1 VISFALLGH
10 PANYDHLDHLL
21 HQLRPDL
28 APKKTGT
35 SADGVAQLFEL
46 VPSYAEKA
54 TLHIAPN
61 VNGKLIV
68 CTFLPDRL
76 TTPKQLTT
84 AHHKTRDACQLAKE
98 LGAHIAG
105 LGGFTSITMAGKLNA
120 LSAELDIALTTGG
133 SLTSALA
140 LAQIDSLL
148 EKLKL
153 KIESQTVAILG
164 ASGEIGSACMNAL
177 APRAQ
182 KVIAIARNKNKLDSV
197 VSNLRNTFASTD
209 SNDAYHADLIIAAT
223 SSAQPL
229 LREDD
234 LKRGAILC
242 DIGYPKTIVEGKSRR
257 PDVLVF
263 GGGLAESPLT
273 FDLHLDTGLP
283 SPRLMYGC
291 FSETITLALARRFE
305 NFSDGESPI
314 TVERLEEILALA
326 GAGGFKP
333 APLYRGREMITEENL
348 EAYCVMRD
356 A

>member
-1 VISFALLGH
+1 MSISFALLGH
-10 PANYDHLDHLL
+10 PANYGHLL
-21 HQLRPDL
+21 RQLRPDL
-28 APKKTGT
+28 APEHTGT
-35 SADGVAQLFEL
+35 SPEGVAQLFEL
-46 VPSYAEKA
+46 VPSYTEKA
-54 TLHIAPN
+54 TLNVAPS

-76 TTPKQLTT
+76 TSAKQLTS
-84 AHHKTRDACQLAKE
+84 AHHKTRDACQLSKE
-98 LGAHIAG
+98 LGAKIAG
-105 LGGFTSITMAGKLNA
+105 LGGFTSIAIAGKLNA
-120 LSAELDIALTTGG
+120 LSDELGIALTSGG

-153 KIESQTVAILG
+153 KIEDQTVAILG

-182 KVIAIARNKNKLDSV
+182 KVIAIARNKNKLDTIV
-197 VSNLRNTFASTD
+197 RDLRNIFASTD
-209 SNDAYHADLIIAAT
+209 SNDAYQADIIIAAT

-229 LREDD
+229 LREAD
-234 LKRGAILC
+234 LKREGIVC
-242 DIGYPKTIVEGKSRR
+242 DIGYPKTIVEGESPR
-257 PDVLVF
+257 PDVLIF
-263 GGGLAESPLT
+263 AGGSAESPLT

-291 FSETITLALARRFE
+291 FTETIALAMSNRFE
-305 NFSDGESPI
+305 NFSDGESLI
-314 TVERLEEILALA
+314 TIERMEEILTLA
-326 GAGGFKP
+326 YSHGFKP
-333 APLYRGREMITEENL
+333 APLYRGNTLMSDEMI

>member
-1 VISFALLGH
+1 MSVSFALLGH

-21 HQLRPDL
+21 RQLRPDL
-28 APKKTGT
+28 APEHTGT
-35 SADGVAQLFEL
+35 SPEGVAQLFEL

-54 TLHIAPN
+54 TLNVAPN

-76 TTPKQLTT
+76 TSPKQLTR
-84 AHHKTRDACQLAKE
+84 AYHKTRDACQLARE

-105 LGGFTSITMAGKLNA
+105 LGGFTSITMAGKLNT
-120 LSAELDIALTTGG
+120 LSAELDIALTSGG

-148 EKLKL
+148 EKLRL
-153 KIESQTVAILG
+153 KIKDQTVAILG
-164 ASGEIGSACMNAL
+164 ASGEIGAACMNAL

-182 KVIAIARNKNKLDSV
+182 KVIAIARNKNKLDTIARD
-197 VSNLRNTFASTD
+197 LRNTFTSTD
-209 SNDAYHADLIIAAT
+209 SNGAYQADIIIAAT

-229 LREDD
+229 LREAD
-234 LKRGAILC
+234 LKRGGIVC
-242 DIGYPKTIVEGKSRR
+242 DIGYPKTMAEGESPR

-291 FSETITLALARRFE
+291 FTETIALALSNRFE

-314 TVERLEEILALA
+314 TVERMEEILTLA
-326 GAGGFKP
+326 YSHGFKP
-333 APLYRGREMITEENL
+333 APLYRDDTLMTDEMIEKVIGN
-348 EAYCVMRD
+348 
-356 A
+356 